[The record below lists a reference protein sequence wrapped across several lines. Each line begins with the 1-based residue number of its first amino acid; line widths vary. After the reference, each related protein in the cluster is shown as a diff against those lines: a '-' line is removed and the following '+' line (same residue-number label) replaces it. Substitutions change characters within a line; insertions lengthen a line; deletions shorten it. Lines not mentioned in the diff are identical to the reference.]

1 MIVPTGMLPVQM
13 TSSNE
18 VLIEGSDAAIAAR
31 NGAGMAACYCDD
43 DRLSNPGPAGFARP
57 EAGGMW
63 RFLIG
68 SSNDSHRADGARD

>member
-31 NGAGMAACYCDD
+31 DGAGMAACYSDD
-43 DRLSNPGPAGFARP
+43 VSISDPVSSGLRASRRD
-57 EAGGMW
+57 GMW